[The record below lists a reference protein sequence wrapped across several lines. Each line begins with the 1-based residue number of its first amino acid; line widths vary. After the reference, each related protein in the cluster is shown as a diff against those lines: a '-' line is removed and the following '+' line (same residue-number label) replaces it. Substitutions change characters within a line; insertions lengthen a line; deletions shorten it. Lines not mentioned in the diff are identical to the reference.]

1 MCPCVG
7 HDGVLYLQ
15 IFKIYHLNTT
25 RRNLPLCI
33 CISSF
38 GVKVNKFL
46 TKNVSYNFLLIRMPQ
61 PALVIN
67 FRFVRNLPST
77 IHDVSSDH
85 LFFFEFL
92 KCLTSYLLSLEI
104 SL

>member
-1 MCPCVG
+1 MVFF
-7 HDGVLYLQ
+7 
-15 IFKIYHLNTT
+15 IFSALVYGT
-25 RRNLPLCI
+25 NLPLCI

-46 TKNVSYNFLLIRMPQ
+46 TKNVSYNFLLIRMAQ

-67 FRFVRNLPST
+67 FRFVRNLTST

-92 KCLTSYLLSLEI
+92 KCLTSYLLS
-104 SL
+104 